1 MSAAIYDPR
10 RGVALGLVGGTVM
23 SLDVPMIRLA
33 GADAWTSLTIRAACL
48 ALLFMPLAI
57 AAHRRARLE
66 GRVLINRAWIE
77 VGILYGISNMLF
89 TIGVFTTSTANLVF
103 ILALNP
109 LLSAL
114 FAWLLVGE
122 RPGSATLLAIG
133 ATLFGVGLIVSEG
146 LGKGTTLG
154 DMAAFGAAT
163 AIALLLVRTRQSGAD
178 MSLAPGFGGVV
189 SFAVAAPLAIAFS
202 DIPQQPLW
210 LVANGMIAVPIAAAC
225 LALAPRFITA
235 PQVGMFY
242 LIETVMAPIWVWM
255 VFGETVSAMTLA
267 GGAIVLCAI
276 IAHSLWSMRSEMTA
290 SAST

>member
-1 MSAAIYDPR
+1 LAASIYDPR

-57 AAHRRARLE
+57 AAHRKARLE
-66 GRVLINRAWIE
+66 GRTVINRAWIE

-109 LLSAL
+109 LLSAV
-114 FAWLLVGE
+114 FAWMIVGE
-122 RPGSATLLAIG
+122 RPSGATLLAIG

-146 LGKGTTLG
+146 MGRGTTLG
-154 DMAAFGAAT
+154 DMAALGAAT
-163 AIALLLVRTRQSGAD
+163 AIALLLVRTRQSGGD
-178 MSLAPGFGGVV
+178 MSLAPGIGGVL
-189 SFAVAAPLAIAFS
+189 SFAVAAPLALAFS
-202 DIPQQPLW
+202 DMPQQPAW
-210 LVANGMIAVPIAAAC
+210 LLANGLIAVPIAAAC

-276 IAHSLWSMRSEMTA
+276 MAHSLWSMRSETA
-290 SAST
+290 AEPA